1 MPDRI
6 AARSFR
12 FVVPKE
18 DVMKQRWARR
28 ALWTLIVLGAAGIP
42 ASAGDSLYGKVT
54 AVKEAT
60 LVTLDYGSGTYEI
73 RLVGIDAL
81 KPGEARA
88 DEALKFVSDLLL
100 GKNARMRL
108 HHRDQSGEMVC
119 RLFTDDPVIGI
130 KEVGV
135 ELLRAGLARR
145 QPGYDEK
152 YGELAAAEDE
162 ARTGGRGI
170 WAAAQSR

>member
-1 MPDRI
+1 MN
-6 AARSFR
+6 
-12 FVVPKE
+12 
-18 DVMKQRWARR
+18 QQWTRR
-28 ALWTLIVLGAAGIP
+28 GWLTLVVLGLLVP
-42 ASAGDSLYGKVT
+42 AYGGDSLYGKVT

-60 LVTLDYGSGTYEI
+60 LVTLDYGSGTYDI
-73 RLVGIDAL
+73 RVVGVDAP
-81 KPGEARA
+81 KAGEAHA
-88 DEALKFVSDLLL
+88 EEALRFVSDLLL

-108 HHRDQSGEMVC
+108 HRGSEHGEMVC

-152 YGELAAAEDE
+152 YGELAAAENE
-162 ARTGGRGI
+162 ARTAGRGV
-170 WAAAQSR
+170 WASAQSR

>member
-1 MPDRI
+1 
-6 AARSFR
+6 
-12 FVVPKE
+12 
-18 DVMKQRWARR
+18 MKQGWARR
-28 ALWTLIVLGAAGIP
+28 GLWSLVVLGTALVP
-42 ASAGDSLYGKVT
+42 AYAGDSLYGKVT

-73 RLVGIDAL
+73 RIVGVDAP
-81 KPGEARA
+81 KAGEPQA

-108 HHRDQSGEMVC
+108 VRGSEHGEMVC
-119 RLFTDDPVIGI
+119 RLFTDDPVLGI

-152 YGELAAAEDE
+152 YGELSKAESE
-162 ARTGGRGI
+162 AREAGRGI

>member
-1 MPDRI
+1 
-6 AARSFR
+6 
-12 FVVPKE
+12 
-18 DVMKQRWARR
+18 MKLRCARR
-28 ALWTLIVLGAAGIP
+28 SLWSLVVLGAALVP
-42 ASAGDSLYGKVT
+42 AYAGDSLYGRVT

-60 LVTLDYGSGTYEI
+60 LVTLDYGSGTYDI
-73 RLVGIDAL
+73 RIAGVDAP
-81 KPGEARA
+81 KASEAKA
-88 DEALKFVSDLLL
+88 DAAYKFVSELVL

-108 HHRDQSGEMVC
+108 VRGSEHGEMVC

-152 YGELAAAEDE
+152 YGELSKAESE
-162 ARTGGRGI
+162 ARSAGRGI

>member
-1 MPDRI
+1 
-6 AARSFR
+6 
-12 FVVPKE
+12 
-18 DVMKQRWARR
+18 MKQRWVRR
-28 ALWTLIVLGAAGIP
+28 GLWSLAVLVTGLVP
-42 ASAGDSLYGKVT
+42 AYAGDSLYGKVT

-60 LVTLDYGSGTYEI
+60 LVTLDYGSGSYEI
-73 RLVGIDAL
+73 RIVGIDTPRA
-81 KPGEARA
+81 GEAQA
-88 DEALKFVSDLLL
+88 AEAKKFVSDLLL

-108 HHRDQSGEMVC
+108 HHRGENNEMVC

-135 ELLRAGLARR
+135 ELVRAGLARR

-152 YGELAAAEDE
+152 YGELAAAENE
-162 ARTGGRGI
+162 ARTAGRGI